1 MGVYWRDER
10 HGLEIYHGDALDLR
24 EVLSAPMELTTPAD
38 YAAEMATAL
47 ADAREL
53 LQEVKALVEQTVPD
67 DALRWLFLHEA
78 DEHESILTL
87 VRWARRVGMRVV
99 LEDAEVP
106 E

>member
-1 MGVYWRDER
+1 MTN
-10 HGLEIYHGDALDLR
+10 AN
-24 EVLSAPMELTTPAD
+24 
-38 YAAEMATAL
+38 YAAETKAAL
-47 ADAREL
+47 AEAREL
-53 LQEVKALVEQTVPD
+53 LQEVKALVEQTLPD

-78 DEHESILTL
+78 DENSSILTL